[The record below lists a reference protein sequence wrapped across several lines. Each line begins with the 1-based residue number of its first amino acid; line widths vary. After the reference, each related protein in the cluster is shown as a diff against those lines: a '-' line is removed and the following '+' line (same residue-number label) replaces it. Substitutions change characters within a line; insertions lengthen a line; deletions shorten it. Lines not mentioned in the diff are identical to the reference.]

1 MECSEIIENVHI
13 KGVVT
18 SIFEDVGSYMDN
30 EIGMEV
36 VQSKNTKDANYVDS
50 STLNLKASN
59 EDSEEDMVTE
69 KIEVHTQNKCQ

>member
-1 MECSEIIENVHI
+1 MECSEIIETVHI

-69 KIEVHTQNKCQ
+69 KIEVHMQNKCQ

>member
-50 STLNLKASN
+50 SALNLKASN

>member
-50 STLNLKASN
+50 STLNLKAFN

>member
-30 EIGMEV
+30 EIRMEV

>member
-36 VQSKNTKDANYVDS
+36 VQSKNTKRMQIMLTAQ
-50 STLNLKASN
+50 L
-59 EDSEEDMVTE
+59 
-69 KIEVHTQNKCQ
+69 